1 MLYKECCI
9 KDDYATT
16 RKTQTHLHTTIMVGR
31 KMHGKGGAIRG
42 RVIPCWPL
50 EWG

>member
-1 MLYKECCI
+1 MPLQEGLRLTY
-9 KDDYATT
+9 
-16 RKTQTHLHTTIMVGR
+16 TQLCR

-42 RVIPCWPL
+42 RVIPRWPL